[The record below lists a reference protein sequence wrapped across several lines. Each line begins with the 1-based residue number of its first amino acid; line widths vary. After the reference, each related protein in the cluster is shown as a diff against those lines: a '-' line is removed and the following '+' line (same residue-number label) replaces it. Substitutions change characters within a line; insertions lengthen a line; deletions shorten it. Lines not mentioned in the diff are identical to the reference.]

1 MEGTGRASE
10 EAIVAQKRKVQWLRE
25 QLAQEVLAQQEIEAA
40 SDALKVNAQHYV
52 SITASSGKPPRCW
65 NMYSSMVKLINCL
78 RQATPTPS
86 PVNQRAA
93 KRARSAGSMPLRW

>member
-40 SDALKVNAQHYV
+40 AAAEAAQ
-52 SITASSGKPPRCW
+52 R
-65 NMYSSMVKLINCL
+65 
-78 RQATPTPS
+78 
-86 PVNQRAA
+86 
-93 KRARSAGSMPLRW
+93 